1 MVLGGVL
8 LGGSAFWF
16 HSRAY
21 NSSQL
26 VQMLPPDRSAYVYLD
41 VALLRSAGVLDEIAG
56 SASLE
61 EAEYKKFAAETGFDY
76 RKDLDGV
83 AIAFRDGD
91 RYFAAQGRFT
101 WEKLAAYAP
110 AHGGK
115 CERFLC
121 TAPGSEPGR
130 NVSYYMPRNG
140 ILAIATSRTATAG
153 DMVAPGSWQNGPRVP
168 DVGLWVL
175 VPPYVLTDLNH
186 APAIAKPFLTP
197 LTQAVSTEFTLGAA
211 RGKDGFEVRMEV
223 TAKDAA
229 GASKISGQYTEG
241 TALLVKLMER
251 EKVQADPADLSG
263 VLAAGKFEA
272 KEATVT
278 GTWPISRAFVK
289 SLASGVS
296 LGGKENP

>member
-1 MVLGGVL
+1 MGA
-8 LGGSAFWF
+8 SAYWF

-56 SASLE
+56 SPTLE
-61 EAEYKKFAAETGFDY
+61 DADYKKFAEETGFDY

-130 NVSYYMPRNG
+130 NVSYYMPRNN

-186 APAIAKPFLTP
+186 ARAIAKPFLTP
-197 LTQAVSTEFTLGAA
+197 LAQAASTVFTLGAA

-229 GASKISGQYTEG
+229 GATKISGQYTEG

-251 EKVQADPADLSG
+251 EKVQADPSDLSG

-272 KEATVT
+272 KDATVT

-296 LGGKENP
+296 LGGQAK

>member
-8 LGGSAFWF
+8 MGASAYWF

-56 SASLE
+56 SPSLE
-61 EAEYKKFAAETGFDY
+61 DADYKKFVSETGFDY
-76 RKDLDGV
+76 RKDLDGL

-101 WEKLAAYAP
+101 WGKIAAYAP

-130 NVSYYMPRNG
+130 NVSYYMPRNN

-197 LTQAVSTEFTLGAA
+197 LAQAASTVFTLGAA

-223 TAKDAA
+223 AAKDAA
-229 GASKISGQYTEG
+229 GATKISGQYTEG

-272 KEATVT
+272 KDATVT

-289 SLASGVS
+289 SIASGVS
-296 LGGKENP
+296 LGGQAK

>member
-1 MVLGGVL
+1 M
-8 LGGSAFWF
+8 GGSAYWF

-56 SASLE
+56 SPSLE
-61 EAEYKKFAAETGFDY
+61 DADYKKFISETGFDY
-76 RKDLDGV
+76 REDLDGL

-91 RYFAAQGRFT
+91 RYFAAQGRFE

-130 NVSYYMPRNG
+130 NVSYYMPRNN

-175 VPPYVLTDLNH
+175 VPPYVLTDLGQ

-197 LTQAVSTEFTLGAA
+197 LAQAASTVFTLGAA
-211 RGKDGFEVRMEV
+211 RGKEGFEVRMEV
-223 TAKDAA
+223 TAKDPA
-229 GASKISGQYTEG
+229 GAAKISAQFTEG
-241 TALLVKLMER
+241 TALLVKLMGR

-272 KEATVT
+272 KDATVT

-296 LGGKENP
+296 LGGQAK